1 MENNMDNR
9 LEYDAH
15 IFPNGRIALVNQSDF
30 DEAINQGKEILIF
43 CGGWSGGYAKAVG
56 ADKFFDPDFGECW
69 NLYAYDI
76 KDTTFS
82 AEDMQKF
89 HKVIITDGVKVY
101 MQTGGPATLYDCAF
115 VDLDTTF
122 GEFKR
127 GFLYDGE
134 TEEEFEKLRWKVD
147 IGRTQKSL
155 GRWKEAKDIWNSIKG
170 FFRGIESESEETEDA
185 Y

>member
-15 IFPNGRIALVNQSDF
+15 IFPNGRIALVKQGDF
-30 DEAINQGKEILIF
+30 NEAINLGKEILIF

-56 ADKFFDPDFGECW
+56 ADKSFDPDFGECW

-89 HKVIITDGVKVY
+89 HKVVITDGIKVY
-101 MQTGGPATLYDCAF
+101 MQTGEPATLYDSGF
-115 VDLDTTF
+115 VDYDTSF
-122 GEFKR
+122 REFKNR
-127 GFLYDGE
+127 WYYDGE
-134 TEEEFEKLRWKVD
+134 TEEEFEKLRWEVD
-147 IGRTQKSL
+147 VTKTKNML
-155 GRWKEAKDIWNSIKG
+155 GRGQEAEDIWNSIKG
-170 FFRGIESESEETEDA
+170 FLGYLIGK
-185 Y
+185 